1 MKSQSIGNYYTY
13 EFDVAE
19 IDKFIEESVE
29 DIYFRITNEP
39 PMPQLDIFYHGL
51 FRVNWEV
58 ELMYQPFTP
67 KEPISSFA
75 SKGGSIFMSK
85 KKPLLIVC
93 NLANEMQSE
102 LALKYHSYN

>member
-29 DIYFRITNEP
+29 DIYFRATNDP
-39 PMPQLDIFYHGL
+39 PLPQLDIYYQRN

-58 ELMYQPFTP
+58 ELMYLPFTP
-67 KEPISSFA
+67 KEPISGFA
-75 SKGGSIFMSK
+75 SQGGSIFMSK

-93 NLANEMQSE
+93 NLANE
-102 LALKYHSYN
+102 L